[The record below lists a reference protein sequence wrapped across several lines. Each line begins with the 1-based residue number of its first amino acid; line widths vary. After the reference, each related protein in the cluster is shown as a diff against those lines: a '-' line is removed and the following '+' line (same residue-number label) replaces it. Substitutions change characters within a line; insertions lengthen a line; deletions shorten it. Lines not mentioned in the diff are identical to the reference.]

1 MTRYQHL
8 ANLLAERI
16 EQGLY
21 RSGERLPSVR
31 TLSQEHGVSISTIQ
45 QAYQILENLQLIT
58 PQPRS
63 GYFVSKRKAQP
74 PVPAMTRPVQRPVD
88 VTQWDEVMML
98 LDARADKEMIS
109 FGGGSPDINQP
120 SLKPLWREMSRI
132 AQHNPGEMLSYDVLD
147 GRLELREQIARLMLD
162 GGSTVAAN
170 EIVITNGC
178 HGALSIALL
187 SVCKPGDIVAVESPS
202 FHGTMQMLR
211 GFNIKAIEIPT
222 DPETGI
228 SIEALELAL
237 EQWPIKAVILV
248 PNCNNPLG
256 FIMPEA
262 RKKQVLALAQRH
274 DIVIVED
281 DIYGELAAEYPRPR
295 TIHSMDI
302 DGRVLLCSSFTKTVA
317 PGLRVGWIVPG
328 RYYDRVMHMKYAA
341 GGFNVP
347 GTQMAVAA
355 FIRDG
360 HYHRHVRRMRQIYQQ
375 NMETYTCWVRQYFP
389 AEICVT
395 RPQGSF
401 LLWVELPETVD
412 MVCVSKQ
419 LCRLKIQAAAG
430 SLFSASGKYRNC
442 LRINVA
448 LPPTDKNREALK
460 KMGEAIAK
468 EAKKEQISIVLGCG
482 INIKRSPL
490 CGRNFEYFSEDPYLT
505 GKLATGYIEGV
516 QSLGIGTSL
525 KHYAVNSQETRRMTS
540 NSQIDERTLRE
551 IYLSAFEEVVK
562 KAKPTSVMAS
572 YNRINGEFG
581 ARNKYLLTDVLRKEW
596 KYQGGVVSDWGAA
609 NDIVS
614 CMKNGLTLEMPDP
627 KGFHTD
633 VLLLRIRRLRFCLV

>member
-31 TLSQEHGVSISTIQ
+31 ALSQEHGVSISTIQ

-63 GYFVSKRKAQP
+63 GYFVSPRKAQP

-132 AQHNPGEMLSYDVLD
+132 AQHNPSEMLSYDVLD

-162 GGSTVAAN
+162 GGSTVSASD
-170 EIVITNGC
+170 IVITNGC

-211 GFNIKAIEIPT
+211 GFDIKAIEIPT
-222 DPETGI
+222 DSETGI
-228 SIEALELAL
+228 SIEALELAM

-302 DGRVLLCSSFTKTVA
+302 DGRVILCSSFTKTVA

-341 GGFNVP
+341 GG
-347 GTQMAVAA
+347 
-355 FIRDG
+355 
-360 HYHRHVRRMRQIYQQ
+360 
-375 NMETYTCWVRQYFP
+375 
-389 AEICVT
+389 
-395 RPQGSF
+395 
-401 LLWVELPETVD
+401 
-412 MVCVSKQ
+412 
-419 LCRLKIQAAAG
+419 

-448 LPPTDKNREALK
+448 LPPTEKNREALR
-460 KMGEAIAK
+460 KMGEAIVIA
-468 EAKKEQISIVLGCG
+468 
-482 INIKRSPL
+482 
-490 CGRNFEYFSEDPYLT
+490 
-505 GKLATGYIEGV
+505 
-516 QSLGIGTSL
+516 
-525 KHYAVNSQETRRMTS
+525 M
-540 NSQIDERTLRE
+540 
-551 IYLSAFEEVVK
+551 EE
-562 KAKPTSVMAS
+562 
-572 YNRINGEFG
+572 
-581 ARNKYLLTDVLRKEW
+581 
-596 KYQGGVVSDWGAA
+596 
-609 NDIVS
+609 
-614 CMKNGLTLEMPDP
+614 
-627 KGFHTD
+627 
-633 VLLLRIRRLRFCLV
+633 

>member
-1 MTRYQHL
+1 M
-8 ANLLAERI
+8 
-16 EQGLY
+16 
-21 RSGERLPSVR
+21 
-31 TLSQEHGVSISTIQ
+31 
-45 QAYQILENLQLIT
+45 
-58 PQPRS
+58 
-63 GYFVSKRKAQP
+63 
-74 PVPAMTRPVQRPVD
+74 
-88 VTQWDEVMML
+88 
-98 LDARADKEMIS
+98 
-109 FGGGSPDINQP
+109 
-120 SLKPLWREMSRI
+120 
-132 AQHNPGEMLSYDVLD
+132 LD

-211 GFNIKAIEIPT
+211 GFDIKAIEIPT

-460 KMGEAIAK
+460 KMGEAIVIAM
-468 EAKKEQISIVLGCG
+468 E
-482 INIKRSPL
+482 
-490 CGRNFEYFSEDPYLT
+490 
-505 GKLATGYIEGV
+505 EG
-516 QSLGIGTSL
+516 
-525 KHYAVNSQETRRMTS
+525 
-540 NSQIDERTLRE
+540 
-551 IYLSAFEEVVK
+551 
-562 KAKPTSVMAS
+562 
-572 YNRINGEFG
+572 
-581 ARNKYLLTDVLRKEW
+581 
-596 KYQGGVVSDWGAA
+596 
-609 NDIVS
+609 
-614 CMKNGLTLEMPDP
+614 
-627 KGFHTD
+627 
-633 VLLLRIRRLRFCLV
+633 